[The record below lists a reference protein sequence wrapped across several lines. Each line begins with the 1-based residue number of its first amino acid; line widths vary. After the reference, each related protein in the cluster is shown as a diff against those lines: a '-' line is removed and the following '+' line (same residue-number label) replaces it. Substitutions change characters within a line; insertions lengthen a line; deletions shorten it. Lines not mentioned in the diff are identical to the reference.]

1 MGQPKHLWGHWT
13 PVPMPRTGPTTH
25 CIGVY
30 NIMLFTDGCCLEWV
44 RMRCSSKNRKSICR
58 GHCWYCCR
66 APQINS
72 CVGNTAGIF
81 FNQVFILFHFS
92 LQKRSQKST
101 VCGLISFLNFN
112 RCSGPASHCC
122 ISSHLGYTQTNN
134 DLFPHCISLMQC
146 RRGFLTLKKN
156 ISERYTIGASWHT
169 RTKRTIDRSTGW
181 RWSATTWHRTH

>member
-1 MGQPKHLWGHWT
+1 MITLSSIFLFIFYSEWSGVGLVGQPKHLWGHWT

-134 DLFPHCISLMQC
+134 DLFPHQYDAMQEGFSHSKEEHF
-146 RRGFLTLKKN
+146 RKIYNRGKLA
-156 ISERYTIGASWHT
+156 Y
-169 RTKRTIDRSTGW
+169 
-181 RWSATTWHRTH
+181 